1 MNQCVSMQRSWHG
14 WEAKEKT
21 NVYPTPN
28 QKHPLL
34 LLFFLLDDFFSFL
47 SLFWKGFWQIR
58 RKMHWQRSWHFQV
71 RHLCRNPSARV
82 VEEHIFQ
89 LSFQSRK
96 QSISRKEDYTI
107 PYHSIPIFTFCSSWL
122 SCLLS
127 ARPKRLY
134 RESGNFRQ
142 LFDKFALKRIQR
154 SCLPSTTCILIFSAA
169 ENQINWFHQCTKWNL
184 KAISISLVGHVL
196 IS

>member
-34 LLFFLLDDFFSFL
+34 LLFFFCWMIFF
-47 SLFWKGFWQIR
+47 
-58 RKMHWQRSWHFQV
+58 HFQV
-71 RHLCRNPSARV
+71 CFGRVFDKLDGRCIGRGVDTFKCTTCGGTHLPV
-82 VEEHIFQ
+82 LEEHIFQ

-127 ARPKRLY
+127 ARPKGLY
-134 RESGNFRQ
+134 RES
-142 LFDKFALKRIQR
+142 
-154 SCLPSTTCILIFSAA
+154 
-169 ENQINWFHQCTKWNL
+169 
-184 KAISISLVGHVL
+184 
-196 IS
+196 

>member
-34 LLFFLLDDFFSFL
+34 LLFFCWMIFFHFQVSV
-47 SLFWKGFWQIR
+47 WKVFWQIR

-71 RHLCRNPSARV
+71 RHLWRNPSARV

-96 QSISRKEDYTI
+96 QSISSSSARLHHTI
-107 PYHSIPIFTFCSSWL
+107 PYPFSHSVHHGSLVCCRRDQRDYI
-122 SCLLS
+122 
-127 ARPKRLY
+127 
-134 RESGNFRQ
+134 GNLETCDNFLTNLHSRGFRGVACHQQ
-142 LFDKFALKRIQR
+142 LAFWYSVQLR
-154 SCLPSTTCILIFSAA
+154 ILI
-169 ENQINWFHQCTKWNL
+169 NL
-184 KAISISLVGHVL
+184 
-196 IS
+196 